1 MFDLKSLLEKNC
13 WKMVLYNITS
23 NCDGAIPCDYEN
35 VLHIWTL
42 TPPPPPS
49 LHVLC
54 TLTHFLF
61 APSGFRRHRRLQD
74 EKAKYVAFLLG
85 NGKQMTGGATG
96 LFI

>member
-1 MFDLKSLLEKNC
+1 MFDLKSLLAKKTVGKWYFIISQVIAMEPSLVIM
-13 WKMVLYNITS
+13 KMCCIFGPL
-23 NCDGAIPCDYEN
+23 
-35 VLHIWTL
+35 L
-42 TPPPPPS
+42 PPS

-61 APSGFRRHRRLQD
+61 APLGFRRHRRLQD